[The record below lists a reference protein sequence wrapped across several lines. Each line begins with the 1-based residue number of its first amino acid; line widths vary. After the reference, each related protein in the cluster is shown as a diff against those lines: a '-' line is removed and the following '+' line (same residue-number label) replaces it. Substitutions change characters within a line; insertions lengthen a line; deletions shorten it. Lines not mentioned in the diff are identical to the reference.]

1 MARGLTTGIA
11 IATWGLM
18 AAAPAHADCPAANQY
33 SYLFNAQATT
43 SLSYASSYVYTA
55 SSPALGSQNFTV
67 SFLANGQTT
76 NVAGGVALPAI
87 STLINN
93 DNASRFLVVG
103 GIFSGR
109 TADVS
114 GGTRVVVTTFTFPTA
129 VRDVTVTASD
139 IDFTANQFRD
149 WFMAVGRNGTSTY
162 VPGIVTPYGQAN
174 VTGPFTGATSSLTL
188 GPTNTPV
195 TVTASQAVGTGA
207 SPNTDTT
214 GDVTITFPQPVTAIE
229 LRYGNYPLT
238 TGETATG
245 QQAIGFRGVSW
256 CALPNLTM
264 TKASVP
270 WSDPQNGTTNPK
282 LVPGGDVIYTLT
294 VTNSNASNLATVDLP
309 AITDILPAGITFYNG
324 DIDDAGP
331 LTGNFEFIPGT
342 SGLTLATG
350 NITYSNNGGATYA
363 YAPATGYDTNVQ
375 ALRFAPTGASFA
387 ANSSF
392 QIRFRARIN

>member
-1 MARGLTTGIA
+1 
-11 IATWGLM
+11 M
-18 AAAPAHADCPAANQY
+18 AADPAHADCPAANQY

-43 SLSYASSYVYTA
+43 SLSYASSYIYTA
-55 SSPALGSQNFTV
+55 TSPALGSQNFTV

-87 STLINN
+87 SNLINN

-109 TADVS
+109 TTDVS
-114 GGTRVVVTTFTFPTA
+114 VSTRVVVTTFTFPTA

-139 IDFTANQFRD
+139 IDFTSNQFRD
-149 WFMAVGRNGTSTY
+149 WFMAVGRNGASNY

-174 VTGPFTGATSSLTL
+174 VTGPSTNAASALTL
-188 GPTNTPV
+188 GPTNTPG

-214 GDVTITFPQPVTAIE
+214 GDVTVTFPQPVTSIE
-229 LRYGNYPLT
+229 LRYGNFPLT
-238 TGETATG
+238 AGETATG
-245 QQAIGFRGVSW
+245 QQAIGFKGVSW
-256 CALPNLTM
+256 CALPTLTM
-264 TKASVP
+264 TKTSAP

-294 VTNSNASNLATVDLP
+294 VTNSNASSLATADLP
-309 AITDILPAGITFYNG
+309 AITDLLPAGITFYNG

-331 LTGNFEFIPGT
+331 LAGNFEFIPGT
-342 SGLTLATG
+342 SGLTLSAG
-350 NITYSNNGGATYA
+350 NIAYSNNGGASYA
-363 YAPATGYDTNVQ
+363 YTPASGYDTNVQ
-375 ALRFAPTGASFA
+375 ALRFAPGGASFA

-392 QIRFRARIN
+392 QIRFRARIK

>member
-1 MARGLTTGIA
+1 MGRGLRTGIA
-11 IATWGLM
+11 ISMWG
-18 AAAPAHADCPAANQY
+18 AISAAPAHADCPAANQY
-33 SYLFNAQATT
+33 SYSFNAQATT
-43 SLSYASSYVYTA
+43 ALSYVGSYVYTA
-55 SSPALGSQNFTV
+55 TSAALGSQNFTV

-87 STLINN
+87 SNLINN

-109 TADVS
+109 TTDVS
-114 GGTRVVVTTFTFPTA
+114 ANTRVVVTTFTFPTA

-149 WFMAVGRNGTSTY
+149 WFMAVGRNGTNNY

-174 VTGPFTGATSSLTL
+174 VTGPFTSATSSLTL
-188 GPTNTPV
+188 GPTSTPG
-195 TVTASQAVGTGA
+195 TVTAAQAVGTGA

-214 GDVTITFPQPVTAIE
+214 GDVTVSFPQPVTSIE

-238 TGETATG
+238 AGETATG
-245 QQAIGFRGVSW
+245 QQAIGFKGVSW
-256 CALPNLTM
+256 CALPTLTM
-264 TKASVP
+264 TKSSAP

-294 VTNSNASNLATVDLP
+294 VTNSNASNLATADLP
-309 AITDILPAGITFYNG
+309 AITDILPAGLTFYNG

-331 LTGNFEFIPGT
+331 LTGNFEFVPGT
-342 SGLTLATG
+342 SGLTMAAG
-350 NITYSNNGGATYA
+350 NLTYSNNGGASYA
-363 YAPATGYDTNVQ
+363 YTPAAGYDTNVQ
-375 ALRFAPTGASFA
+375 ALRFAPGGASFA

-392 QIRFRARIN
+392 QIRFRARIR